1 MDDHSYPRRTRS
13 LLALLVLAAIYGL
26 WFHQQQALSG
36 DRTVD
41 GTFSVILGLYICS
54 RPAGN
59 AIDLIFIERRRF
71 HRLVTESSSL
81 QWLALKFFDPAGGL
95 VCNLSGNFSSNQPG
109 RLMASW
115 QIGRAQPAIIL
126 SCPDI

>member
-81 QWLALKFFDPAGGL
+81 QWLALNILTLLAGWFVIYLGTFHL
-95 VCNLSGNFSSNQPG
+95 TSRGG
-109 RLMASW
+109 
-115 QIGRAQPAIIL
+115 
-126 SCPDI
+126 